1 MSASSALLASITTSL
16 LAAIPL
22 TFLIAA
28 FLAGLQSRI
37 IALSDDHR
45 WQFAWRGAQ
54 VVSVL
59 TLSLIALSLMTP
71 LAATVLSTDMSS
83 AASGY
88 LSADSLRLSLL
99 VLISVMALVV
109 IKFSRRYLA
118 ADPGFARFLR
128 WLLVTLPSVGLVFI
142 STHLLLF
149 AAGWIA
155 ISLSLHQL
163 LTFFP
168 ERPRAALAAHKK
180 FLLAR
185 VAEASLLC
193 AFYLL
198 WQHHGTANIGDIVAA
213 YQMPIALSWQEQTA
227 AVLIALTALIKCAQL
242 PVHGWLIQV
251 VEAPTPVS
259 ALLHA
264 GIINLGGFLLI
275 LFAPLFLQVAAAQWL
290 VLVVAGFTTVFAA
303 LIMTTRISIKVR
315 LAWSTSAQ
323 MGLMLMECALGLVEL
338 ALLHLLAHSAYK
350 AHAFLTTGSEVQ
362 QHIRQSLVSIPQPNG
377 RQFWLALM
385 PAVIITGGAWLATIQ
400 FYDASQPISAWLLLA
415 LALTAF
421 IALRGPAVSWLSG
434 IFIAAGIAATYTIL
448 KIVLYPIAGTLN
460 PALTP
465 NMFSAPDLWAVAM
478 FGLLFS
484 LWWVLRWRSGW
495 RWVKRLSVAL
505 FAGLYLDEWFTRTT
519 LRLRPTRLPRRA
531 NPKQSVLAASHEEQ
545 VL

>member
-1 MSASSALLASITTSL
+1 MSISSLLVASL

-22 TFLIAA
+22 TLFIAA
-28 FLAGLQSRI
+28 VPAGLQSRR

-45 WQFAWRGAQ
+45 WQFAWRAAQ
-54 VVSVL
+54 IITLL
-59 TLSLIALSLMTP
+59 TLGLIGLSLWAP
-71 LAATVLSTDMSS
+71 LDAQAFF
-83 AASGY
+83 
-88 LSADSLRLSLL
+88 SADPLRLILL
-99 VLISVMALVV
+99 ALLSVMALVV

-118 ADPGFARFLR
+118 ADPGFGRYLR
-128 WLLVTLPSVGLVFI
+128 WLLATLAAVALVFI
-142 STHLLLF
+142 SDHLLLF

-163 LTFFP
+163 LMFFP
-168 ERPRAALAAHKK
+168 ERPRAVLAAHKK

-185 VAEASLLC
+185 IAEASLLS

-213 YQMPIALSWQEQTA
+213 YQVPVALSWQEQTA

-264 GIINLGGFLLI
+264 GVINLGGFLLI
-275 LFAPLFLQVAAAQWL
+275 LFAPLFLHVAAAQWL

-377 RQFWLALM
+377 RQFWLASM
-385 PAVIITGGAWLATIQ
+385 PAIIITGCAWLASVWWASAHVRDT
-400 FYDASQPISAWLLLA
+400 SQPFSAWLLLA

-434 IFIAAGIAATYTIL
+434 IVIAAGIAATYTIL
-448 KIVLYPIAGTLN
+448 KIVLHPVAGTLN

-465 NMFSAPDLWAVAM
+465 DMFSAPDLWAVAM
-478 FGLLFS
+478 FALLFS
-484 LWWVLRWRSGW
+484 LWWLLRWRSQW

-519 LRLRPTRLPRRA
+519 LRLRPARLPRRA
-531 NPKQSVLAASHEEQ
+531 NPKQSLLAVSHEEQ